1 MSAIDQTSAAVAGGA
16 YDIPATASGGASAL
30 FQRVRRL
37 LRYTGVN
44 LVTVTLDYAI
54 FLSLTHFFGAPTIA
68 SIIGYS
74 CALTINYELSR
85 RYVFLA
91 HLSHKSANRLMAEF
105 LATGIL
111 GLVLTAGITGL
122 SVHYLHLSPI
132 LSKTIAVLI
141 CFVALYVVRSRL
153 VFKAQA

>member
-1 MSAIDQTSAAVAGGA
+1 MSAIEQTSAAVANGA
-16 YDIPATASGGASAL
+16 FDIPVVSANTQSGF
-30 FQRVRRL
+30 FQSVYRL

-74 CALTINYELSR
+74 CALTINYELSK

-105 LATGIL
+105 LA
-111 GLVLTAGITGL
+111 
-122 SVHYLHLSPI
+122 
-132 LSKTIAVLI
+132 
-141 CFVALYVVRSRL
+141 
-153 VFKAQA
+153 